1 MAAMRTARIVL
12 PEKARK
18 GEVVEIKTLI
28 THPMETGFRRDH
40 MGQAIPR
47 DLITKLTVTYG
58 GVEVFAM
65 DMFTGTA
72 ANPFCA
78 FSTVATE
85 TAELVFTWTDQSGA
99 THAERRRLTVA

>member
-47 DLITKLTVTYG
+47 DLITKLAVTYG

-78 FSTVATE
+78 FSTVATG
-85 TAELVFTWTDQSGA
+85 TAELVFTWTDQAGA
-99 THAERRRLTVA
+99 AHVERRRLTVA